1 MVNRK
6 SICFIAT
13 AEFAVRAFL
22 LSHLK
27 ELSKYY
33 DLTVIVNLKNPKFL
47 IDQKLDIKLIN
58 INFSRKINIFL
69 DCLSFAQ
76 LAYLFL
82 IKRYD
87 AVHSITPKAGLLA
100 MTASFLTFIP
110 VRVHCFTGQ
119 VWATKS
125 GLSRLCLKLIDKIIG
140 ILSTKN
146 IVDSKSQY
154 NFLVKQNVLKKDKAL
169 VFGSGSVS
177 GVDLLKFKPN
187 TKVKSSLR
195 KKLKIS
201 PSSFVFV
208 FLGRLNSDKGIHD
221 LINAF
226 ISTDLKSAYLLLVG
240 PDEENISSKFKG
252 NQSNIIF
259 SGLISS
265 PQDFLAVS
273 DVLCLPSYREGFG
286 NVVIEAAATGVP
298 SIVSNIYGLSDAIV
312 LNKTGLAHEPHDVQ
326 EITKLMKSLFNNR
339 KLVMDLGKAAKKRAI
354 SEFDSK
360 ILVKHWKIFY
370 NHNLI

>member
-1 MVNRK
+1 
-6 SICFIAT
+6 
-13 AEFAVRAFL
+13 
-22 LSHLK
+22 
-27 ELSKYY
+27 
-33 DLTVIVNLKNPKFL
+33 LTVIVNLKNPKFL
-47 IDQKLDIKLIN
+47 IDKKLDIKLVN
-58 INFSRKINIFL
+58 INFSREISIISDL
-69 DCLSFAQ
+69 ASLAQ
-76 LAYLFL
+76 LTYLFL

-100 MTASFLTFIP
+100 MAASFLTFIP

-119 VWATKS
+119 VWATKL

-154 NFLVKQNVLKKDKAL
+154 NFLVKQNVLKKDKSL

-187 TKVKSSLR
+187 KKVKSSLR
-195 KKLKIS
+195 KKLKI
-201 PSSFVFV
+201 PIASFVFI
-208 FLGRLNSDKGIHD
+208 FLGRLNSDKGIYD
-221 LINAF
+221 LIHSFKSA
-226 ISTDLKSAYLLLVG
+226 DLKSAYLLLIG
-240 PDEENISSKFKG
+240 PDEEDILSKFNS

-259 SGLISS
+259 SGATSS
-265 PQDFLAVS
+265 PQDFLAAS

-286 NVVIEAAATGVP
+286 NAVIEAAATGLP

-312 LNKTGLAHEPHDVQ
+312 QNKTGLAHEPKDVK
-326 EITKLMKSLFNNR
+326 EITRLMVAVFNDR
-339 KLVMDLGKAAKKRAI
+339 KLVAELGKAAKKRAI

-360 ILVKHWKIFY
+360 ILVKHWNDFY
-370 NHNLI
+370 HHNLT

>member
-1 MVNRK
+1 MGNRK
-6 SICFIAT
+6 SICFVAT
-13 AEFAVRAFL
+13 AEFAVSSFL
-22 LSHLK
+22 VSHLK

-33 DLTVIVNLKNPKFL
+33 DLTVVVNLKNSRFL
-47 IDQKLDIKLIN
+47 SDKKLDIKLVN
-58 INFSRKINIFL
+58 INFSREISIISDL
-69 DCLSFAQ
+69 VSLAQ
-76 LAYLFL
+76 LTYLFL

-100 MTASFLTFIP
+100 MIASFLTFIP

-119 VWATKS
+119 VWATKL

-154 NFLVKQNVLKKDKAL
+154 NFLVKQNVLKKDKSL

-177 GVDLLKFKPN
+177 GVDLFKFKPN
-187 TKVKSSLR
+187 KIVKVALR
-195 KKLKIS
+195 KKLKI
-201 PSSFVFV
+201 PPASFVFI
-208 FLGRLNSDKGIHD
+208 FLGRLNSDKGIYD
-221 LINAF
+221 LIHSFKSA
-226 ISTDLKSAYLLLVG
+226 DLKSAYLLLIG
-240 PDEENISSKFKG
+240 PDEEDILSKFNS

-259 SGLISS
+259 SGATSS
-265 PQDFLAVS
+265 PQDFLAAS

-286 NVVIEAAATGVP
+286 NVVIEAAATGLP

-312 LNKTGLAHEPHDVQ
+312 QNKTGLAHEPKDVK
-326 EITKLMKSLFNNR
+326 EITRLMVAVFNDR
-339 KLVMDLGKAAKKRAI
+339 KLVAELGKAAKKRAI

-360 ILVKHWKIFY
+360 ILVKHWKDFY
-370 NHNLI
+370 HHNLT

>member
-1 MVNRK
+1 MGNRK

-13 AEFAVRAFL
+13 AEFAVSAFL
-22 LSHLK
+22 VSHLK

-33 DLTVIVNLKNPKFL
+33 DLTVVVNLKNPKFL
-47 IDQKLDIKLIN
+47 IDQELDVKLVN
-58 INFSRKINIFL
+58 INFSREISIISDFL
-69 DCLSFAQ
+69 SLIQ

-100 MTASFLTFIP
+100 MAASFLTFIP
-110 VRVHCFTGQ
+110 IRVHCFTGQ

-125 GLSRLCLKLIDKIIG
+125 GLSRSFLKLIDKLIG
-140 ILSTKN
+140 MLSTQN

-154 NFLVKQNVLKKDKAL
+154 NFLVKENVLEKNKSL

-195 KKLKIS
+195 KKLKI
-201 PSSFVFV
+201 PIASFVFI
-208 FLGRLNSDKGIHD
+208 FLGRLNSDKGIYD
-221 LINAF
+221 LIHSFKSA
-226 ISTDLKSAYLLLVG
+226 DLKSAYLLLIG
-240 PDEENISSKFKG
+240 PDEEDILSKFNS

-259 SGLISS
+259 SGATSS
-265 PQDFLAVS
+265 PQDFLAAS

-286 NVVIEAAATGVP
+286 NVVIEAAATGLP

-312 LNKTGLAHEPHDVQ
+312 QNKTGLAHEPKDVK
-326 EITKLMKSLFNNR
+326 EITRLMVAVFNDR
-339 KLVMDLGKAAKKRAI
+339 KLVAELGKAAKKRAI

-360 ILVKHWKIFY
+360 ILVKHWKDFY
-370 NHNLI
+370 HHNLT